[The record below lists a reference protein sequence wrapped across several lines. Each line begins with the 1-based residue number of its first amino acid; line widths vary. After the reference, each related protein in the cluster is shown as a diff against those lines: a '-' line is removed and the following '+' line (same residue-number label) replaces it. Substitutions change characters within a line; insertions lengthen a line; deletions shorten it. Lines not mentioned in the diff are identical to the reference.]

1 MQIGIRKTL
10 SMISISAI
18 PSIPSAQVI
27 GSASE
32 TPKNARLWTLS
43 QALAV
48 NYDPGYNLS
57 LQKNAH
63 HRRQPA
69 KETLYGHH
77 R

>member
-1 MQIGIRKTL
+1 M
-10 SMISISAI
+10 
-18 PSIPSAQVI
+18 PVFPSARVI

-32 TPKNARLWTLS
+32 TLKNARLWTLS

-63 HRRQPA
+63 HRRHPA
-69 KETLYGHH
+69 KETFYGHH